1 MVRMEMDEQLMTWSF
16 TPSLIPLVLV
26 SVPAGAMLGLAYFA
40 ALRRTVDSLV
50 TNPSLWVIA
59 GLFLARLAILC
70 IIALYAIRFGA
81 VPLLALTGGLLATR
95 SWMVRQ
101 ARKEAAG

>member
-16 TPSLIPLVLV
+16 TPSLFPLVLV
-26 SVPAGAMLGLAYFA
+26 SGPAGAMLGLAYFA
-40 ALRRTVDSLV
+40 ALRRTAASLV
-50 TNPSLWVIA
+50 SNQSLWVIA
-59 GLFLARLAILC
+59 GLFLVRLAILC
-70 IIALYAIRFGA
+70 LIALYAIRFGA